1 MKLFNNDIENNYIE
15 IINDYFNQWQSIKN
29 TEQHKD
35 FFSKLPPTF
44 GMFET
49 SILNQINHFLEI
61 SCNLIEINEET
72 VKAQFY
78 ESLNSKIQS
87 AKDIFNANLQNIVKF
102 AQEERAI
109 E

>member
-1 MKLFNNDIENNYIE
+1 MDYLNINLNNDHER
-15 IINDYFNQWQSIKN
+15 N
-29 TEQHKD
+29 TNILD
-35 FFSKLPPTF
+35 GYDL
-44 GMFET
+44 ET
-49 SILNQINHFLEI
+49 LFLEI
-61 SCNLIEINEET
+61 SCNVTEINEET

-87 AKDIFNANLQNIVKF
+87 AKDIFNANLQNIVKY

>member
-1 MKLFNNDIENNYIE
+1 MKLFNNDIENNYIK

-35 FFSKLPPTF
+35 FFSKMPPTF

-61 SCNLIEINEET
+61 CVKVECNNINLTDFKHEIKNFLE
-72 VKAQFY
+72 
-78 ESLNSKIQS
+78 
-87 AKDIFNANLQNIVKF
+87 DLQIYN
-102 AQEERAI
+102 
-109 E
+109 

>member
-1 MKLFNNDIENNYIE
+1 MDYLNINLNNDHER
-15 IINDYFNQWQSIKN
+15 N
-29 TEQHKD
+29 TD
-35 FFSKLPPTF
+35 ILD
-44 GMFET
+44 GYDLET
-49 SILNQINHFLEI
+49 LFLEI
-61 SCNLIEINEET
+61 SCNVTEINEET

-87 AKDIFNANLQNIVKF
+87 AKDIFNANLKNIVKY

>member
-1 MKLFNNDIENNYIE
+1 MNYLNIDLNSDHE
-15 IINDYFNQWQSIKN
+15 RNSNLLDGY
-29 TEQHKD
+29 D
-35 FFSKLPPTF
+35 
-44 GMFET
+44 FET
-49 SILNQINHFLEI
+49 LFLEI
-61 SCNLIEINEET
+61 SCNLTEINEET

-87 AKDIFNANLQNIVKF
+87 AKDIFNANLKNIVKY